1 MLDMCTLASFDLRET
16 IDWIGLDWIGLDWIG
31 LDLIGLDWIVA
42 SGIVDAARVSGHW
55 VLNVLRYLLSLF
67 AFCVVRSAS

>member
-31 LDLIGLDWIVA
+31 LDWIVA

-55 VLNVLRYLLSLF
+55 VPNVLRYLLSLF